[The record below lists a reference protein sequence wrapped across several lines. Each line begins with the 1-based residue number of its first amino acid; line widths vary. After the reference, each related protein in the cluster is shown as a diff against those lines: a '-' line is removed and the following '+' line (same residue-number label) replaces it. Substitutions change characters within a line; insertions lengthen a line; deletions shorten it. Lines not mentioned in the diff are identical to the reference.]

1 MTQPLSSPMSASSLA
16 LKRLPSA
23 ARVLSLLRP
32 WAPALVCAAL
42 VALGASPVAALLA
55 PLGSEL
61 LWLLLA
67 TFVLAA
73 VLQGSGLAERL
84 ALRVVAGAGSMAA
97 LCWRLTFFIAATAFV
112 IPSTSAR
119 AALLMPVFVALAR
132 VLAAP
137 RPVRALA
144 LLFPTV
150 ILLSAGASLTGAG
163 AHLIATEVMV
173 RLGGAP
179 IGFGR
184 WAVLAAPFALA
195 ACAVATWLV
204 LHLFM
209 HADERRA
216 KPACSPPSCLPL
228 TRAQRAVG
236 AVAALT
242 VAGWLAAPA
251 FGVPLL
257 AVAIGGALLATRP
270 GLTGTSLPQALRQ
283 VDWRLLGLLAAI
295 MLMAQAL
302 LAGGAVQA
310 WLAGAAGALQTAGIG
325 PRGALLIAA
334 VVAVLSH
341 LVIVSRT
348 ARAMVLMPAVALP
361 LSATGTDAALLLFVC
376 VQGSGFCQ
384 SFALSAKPVA
394 IFARATGPSGQ
405 GAFGSG
411 DLLRLAV
418 PLALAVTGLLAL
430 FALVVWPLQGLG
442 H

>member
-1 MTQPLSSPMSASSLA
+1 LA
-16 LKRLPSA
+16 LRRLSAA
-23 ARVLSLLRP
+23 ARVLSQLRP
-32 WAPALVCAAL
+32 WAPALLC
-42 VALGASPVAALLA
+42 VALIAFGALPVAAVPAL
-55 PLGSEL
+55 LGSGL

-73 VLQGSGLAERL
+73 VLQGSGPAERL
-84 ALRVVAGAGSMAA
+84 ALRVVMGAGSMAA

-119 AALLMPVFVALAR
+119 AALLMPVFAVLAR

-137 RPVRALA
+137 GPVRALA

-163 AHLIATEVMV
+163 AHLIAADVIV

-184 WAVLAAPFALA
+184 WAVLSAPFALA
-195 ACAVATWLV
+195 ACAVATWLI
-204 LHLFM
+204 LHMFL

-216 KPACSPPSCLPL
+216 RPAWPAPSCPPL

-236 AVAALT
+236 AVTGLT
-242 VAGWLAAPA
+242 VAGWLVAPA
-251 FGVPLL
+251 LGVPLV
-257 AVAIGGALLATRP
+257 AVAIGGALFATRS
-270 GLTGTSLPQALRQ
+270 GLTGTNLPQALRQ
-283 VDWRLLGLLAAI
+283 VDWRLLGLLAAT

-302 LAGGAVQA
+302 LANGAVQA
-310 WLAGAAGALQTAGIG
+310 WLAGAAVALQAADIG
-325 PRGALLIAA
+325 PRTALLIAA

-361 LSATGTDAALLLFVC
+361 LSATGADAALLVLVC

-394 IFARATGPSGQ
+394 IFARAMSPGGQ

-418 PLALAVTGLLAL
+418 PLALATTGLLAL
-430 FALVVWPLQGLG
+430 FAFVVWPLQGLG